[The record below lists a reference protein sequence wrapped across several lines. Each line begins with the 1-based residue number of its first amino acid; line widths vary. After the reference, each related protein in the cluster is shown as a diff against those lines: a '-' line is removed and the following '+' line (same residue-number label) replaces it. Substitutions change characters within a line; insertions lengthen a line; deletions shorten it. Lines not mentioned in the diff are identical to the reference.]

1 MNDEPDDIDYLHI
14 DVGSDTTP
22 MEDGALMRNKRE
34 VDCSVDSTKSGT
46 YDDIDDFN
54 INEESDPPTM
64 KECGLCEGNTYDS
77 HNNLETD
84 ILSWGRSCGILKLA
98 ARNSKKV
105 PSKNKDNEPF
115 MERDDD
121 RFPYVYYAFKCSSKC
136 HKGIDCGFNLTY
148 KYLPD
153 IQKISIVS
161 ILPLDRNIHKNCN
174 YISPKCSSKFVTME
188 SELSAEEKKYLIEI
202 SPDRPCLSRLRS
214 TLNRIFPNRI
224 YDRHL
229 LYRFLQ
235 KGLDDYLGSDKESAT
250 KFLKYGDQLIR
261 DGGIFEKSVCS
272 GSLRFTSIHLQH
284 MLEKELNA
292 TYGQRFVSIDT
303 TFNVTCHDFKF
314 MPYVG
319 VDCLCK
325 NCPLGYSFMD
335 VENAADIVKGFQTL
349 GIGSQ
354 GIYVGC
360 DNGTAIICAL
370 KELNMFPAHDGWHY
384 HRSGKIASKNIGALK
399 NNFLSDLFKVIYN
412 DFYDEQELDELI
424 KAMMDKYSIDD
435 KMRTFLIGELHL
447 PQISYYCFENYK
459 RNIS

>member
-1 MNDEPDDIDYLHI
+1 M
-14 DVGSDTTP
+14 
-22 MEDGALMRNKRE
+22 
-34 VDCSVDSTKSGT
+34 DSAKSGT

-64 KECGLCEGNTYDS
+64 EECGLCEGNTYDS

-115 MERDDD
+115 MERDDG
-121 RFPYVYYAFKCSSKC
+121 RFPYVYYAFKYSSKC

-161 ILPLDRNIHKNCN
+161 ILPPDRNIHKNCN

-284 MLEKELNA
+284 MLEK
-292 TYGQRFVSIDT
+292 
-303 TFNVTCHDFKF
+303 
-314 MPYVG
+314 
-319 VDCLCK
+319 
-325 NCPLGYSFMD
+325 
-335 VENAADIVKGFQTL
+335 
-349 GIGSQ
+349 
-354 GIYVGC
+354 
-360 DNGTAIICAL
+360 
-370 KELNMFPAHDGWHY
+370 
-384 HRSGKIASKNIGALK
+384 
-399 NNFLSDLFKVIYN
+399 
-412 DFYDEQELDELI
+412 
-424 KAMMDKYSIDD
+424 
-435 KMRTFLIGELHL
+435 
-447 PQISYYCFENYK
+447 
-459 RNIS
+459 